1 MAWMR
6 QALDNIVE
14 YLVKTFINEKLL
26 LSRFFAQLWFFFAKK
41 TQKNSHQNAPE
52 VVGDAFWWQK
62 QPVNH
67 SLYIWAVSS

>member
-1 MAWMR
+1 MR
-6 QALDNIVE
+6 QALDKIVE
-14 YLVKTFINEKLL
+14 YLVKTFKNEKLL

-41 TQKNSHQNAPE
+41 NSHPNAPE

-67 SLYIWAVSS
+67 SLYIWTVSS